1 MRKTIVVMVTI
12 IFVATAI
19 ANLITS
25 SHFTE
30 MSSSQRFLIIRF
42 LLTIGLFASSIVGL
56 TTSKHRVFAVVLG
69 IAAIGL
75 LFSIR

>member
-1 MRKTIVVMVTI
+1 MRNAIIAMVAI
-12 IFVATAI
+12 IFVAAAI

-42 LLTIGLFASSIVGL
+42 ILAIGLFAGGIASL
-56 TTSKHRVFAVVLG
+56 TTLKNRVFAVVLG
-69 IAAIGL
+69 MAAIGL

>member
-1 MRKTIVVMVTI
+1 MRNAIIAMVSI
-12 IFVATAI
+12 IFVAAAI

-30 MSSSQRFLIIRF
+30 MTSSQRSLIIRF
-42 LLTIGLFASSIVGL
+42 ILSIGLFAGSIASL
-56 TTSKHRVFAVVLG
+56 TTVKNWVFAVVLS

-75 LFSIR
+75 LFTIR